1 MVLVLVP
8 GTKYPRSHPSPPPLT
23 HTHSFDQS
31 VMRKVME
38 ASRIEKQV
46 DHLLRLHS
54 VDRHVCMRQACAC
67 MYTHMHTYT
76 HTHMRTCTHAHMHTC
91 THTYVRTYVRTYMHP
106 YMRTSIHPF
115 IHSSIHP
122 SMHAYTHT
130 HARTHTHTHSLS
142 LSLSLSHTH
151 TNTQG
156 AASDIR
162 AGVRPNNLVHCEP
175 LVGLSRQRAQ
185 KEGGGRR
192 VEE

>member
-31 VMRKVME
+31 VMCKVME

-76 HTHMRTCTHAHMHTC
+76 HTHMRTCAHAHMHTCTHAHMHTC
-91 THTYVRTYVRTYMHP
+91 THAHIHTYVHTCVRTC
-106 YMRTSIHPF
+106 IHTCVHLS
-115 IHSSIHP
+115 IHSSIHLFIHP
-122 SMHAYTHT
+122 CMHTHTHT
-130 HARTHTHTHSLS
+130 HAHTHTLTHSLS
-142 LSLSLSHTH
+142 LSLSLSLSQTH
-151 TNTQG
+151 
-156 AASDIR
+156 
-162 AGVRPNNLVHCEP
+162 
-175 LVGLSRQRAQ
+175 RAQ
-185 KEGGGRR
+185 QVIFEP
-192 VEE
+192 VSVPIT

>member
-31 VMRKVME
+31 VMCKVME

-91 THTYVRTYVRTYMHP
+91 THAHMHTCTHTYVRTYVRTYMHP

-130 HARTHTHTHSLS
+130 RTHTHTHSLTLS
-142 LSLSLSHTH
+142 LSLSLSLSQTH
-151 TNTQG
+151 
-156 AASDIR
+156 
-162 AGVRPNNLVHCEP
+162 
-175 LVGLSRQRAQ
+175 RAQ
-185 KEGGGRR
+185 QVIFEP
-192 VEE
+192 VSVPIT